1 MVPMTPTETPLKKPA
16 VVPLTPAEKVAHMNA
31 ETAQRHADILERR
44 GEWEKEASERSLKL
58 QEEQTKL
65 QMEALEERKLQTQL
79 HQKTVDLA
87 GNQQAIISYQQ
98 ETIHALAIRAL
109 SQQPAESVE
118 VSQAKAPVDKKR
130 VEVSHVKPPIEK
142 KDVQVSQS
150 KPPGKKKNVQMSHVK
165 PPGKKKTNVGRR
177 VRIVKPDDQE
187 RNGKEG
193 TVSSNNGCVM
203 LDGSDK
209 SFIPGKGN
217 YIYLD

>member
-1 MVPMTPTETPLKKPA
+1 VQRSAGVTPLNKPV

-87 GNQQAIISYQQ
+87 GNQQAIIISSQQ

-118 VSQAKAPVDKKR
+118 VSQAKAPVEKKR
-130 VEVSHVKPPIEK
+130 VEVSQVKPPI
-142 KDVQVSQS
+142 
-150 KPPGKKKNVQMSHVK
+150 KKKNVQV
-165 PPGKKKTNVGRR
+165 
-177 VRIVKPDDQE
+177 
-187 RNGKEG
+187 
-193 TVSSNNGCVM
+193 
-203 LDGSDK
+203 
-209 SFIPGKGN
+209 
-217 YIYLD
+217 